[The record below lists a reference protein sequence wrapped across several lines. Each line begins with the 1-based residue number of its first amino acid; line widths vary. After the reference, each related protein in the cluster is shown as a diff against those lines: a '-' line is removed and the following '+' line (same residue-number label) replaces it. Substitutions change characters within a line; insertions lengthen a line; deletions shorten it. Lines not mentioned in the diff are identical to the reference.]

1 MKTKKEVRDK
11 VKDILKDVDK
21 FMKFADEEKILGRIV
36 MLQPSVN
43 KGSVD
48 AMMELVGMMMYME
61 DEL

>member
-36 MLQPSVN
+36 MLQPSVHT
-43 KGSVD
+43 GSVD